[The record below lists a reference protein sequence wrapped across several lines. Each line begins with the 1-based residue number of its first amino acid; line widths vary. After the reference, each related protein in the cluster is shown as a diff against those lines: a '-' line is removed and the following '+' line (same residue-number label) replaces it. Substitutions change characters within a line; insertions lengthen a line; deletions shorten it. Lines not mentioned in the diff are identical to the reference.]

1 MPFRTFTL
9 MINGYIRETCTCYF
23 KYYFQTAIICIS
35 CSISV
40 LLTTATNRQP
50 MPQQKPKFIFLDIDG
65 VLNTHHHLRRQK
77 IETGSMHGSNWC
89 PIASRHVR
97 LLCEHYD
104 ARIVISST
112 WRYNLGL
119 DDFRGLLK
127 QNEIPPHYLAG
138 TTPALIYME
147 GPGSYTRGDEIARW
161 LKENGNYSSTSPPP
175 STLTSTLSYVIIDDM
190 EQEQFLQEQRPRL
203 VRVHPDKGFAEKE
216 AAVRAAEILNF
227 EF

>member
-23 KYYFQTAIICIS
+23 KYYFQTVNICIS
-35 CSISV
+35 CGISV
-40 LLTTATNRQP
+40 LLTTATNRRPMQP
-50 MPQQKPKFIFLDIDG
+50 ETSKFIFLDIDG
-65 VLNTHHHLRRQK
+65 VLNTHHHLRRQHR
-77 IETGSMHGSNWC
+77 ETGSATSRNWC
-89 PIASRHVR
+89 PIACRHIC

-112 WRYNLGL
+112 WRYDRDL
-119 DDFRGLLK
+119 DDFRRLLK
-127 QNEIPPHYLAG
+127 QNEIPPRYLAG

-161 LKENGNYSSTSPPP
+161 LEENSNHPSTSALNSP
-175 STLTSTLSYVIIDDM
+175 STLTYVIIDDM
-190 EQEQFLQEQRPRL
+190 EQEQFLQEQRLRL

-227 EF
+227 EL